1 MEKSLR
7 NQNSSIKNFFDN
19 PVVGPYIALI
29 ALCVI
34 ASVASPSIFPT
45 FTNVANILRQVSV
58 VGVVSIGMTIVL
70 LIGGID
76 LSVTSTMAIASCVL
90 ARMSETFM
98 DAGNPDGV
106 WWIVMMIM
114 GIGLLIGF
122 VNGVMIV
129 FRNVEPFI
137 VTLGMMQVLK
147 GINYIYTQGAPGGTV
162 TPFWKAFGSESLFGA
177 IPYPII
183 LFAIL
188 MVIFS
193 IVLHKTIYGR
203 HLYAIGSNREAAR
216 LSGIKVNRNKIIAYM
231 LCGLTAAIA
240 GIMLAAR
247 VRVGEP
253 NGSAGYDLDSIA
265 AVVIGGT
272 SMAGG
277 TGTLLGTLAG
287 VLIMAVMNN
296 MLNIVGADPYLQIV
310 IKGLIVLVA
319 VLIQRK
325 NK

>member
-7 NQNSSIKNFFDN
+7 NRSLSARNFFDN
-19 PVVGPYIALI
+19 PIVGPYLALI

-34 ASVASPSIFPT
+34 ASIASPSIFPT
-45 FTNVANILRQVSV
+45 FTNVANLLRQLSI
-58 VGVVSIGMTIVL
+58 VGVVSIGMTVVL

-76 LSVTSTMAIASCVL
+76 LSVTGTMAISACVL
-90 ARMSETFM
+90 ARMSDSLM
-98 DAGNPDGV
+98 KSGNPDAV
-106 WWIVMMIM
+106 WWVVLMIL
-114 GIGLLIGF
+114 GIGLGIGLI
-122 VNGVMIV
+122 NGIMIV

-137 VTLGMMQVLK
+137 ITLGMAQVLK
-147 GINYIYTQGAPGGTV
+147 GINYIYTKGAPGGTV

-183 LFAIL
+183 LFAGL
-188 MVIFS
+188 MVIFV
-193 IVLHKTIYGR
+193 ILLHKTIFGR

-216 LSGIKVNRNKIIAYM
+216 LSGIKVDKNKIIAYM

-253 NGSAGYDLDSIA
+253 NGSTGYDLDSIA

-272 SMAGG
+272 AMSGG
-277 TGTLLGTLAG
+277 TGNLLGTLAG

-296 MLNIVGADPYLQIV
+296 MLNIMGADPYFQMV

>member
-7 NQNSSIKNFFDN
+7 NNNSSLKNFFDN

-29 ALCVI
+29 ALCVV
-34 ASVASPSIFPT
+34 ASIASPSIFPT
-45 FTNVANILRQVSV
+45 FKNIANLLRQLSV

-76 LSVTSTMAIASCVL
+76 LSVTGTMAISACVL
-90 ARMSETFM
+90 ARMSESFM
-98 DAGNPDGV
+98 DAGNPNGV
-106 WWIVMMIM
+106 WWVVLMIL
-114 GIGLLIGF
+114 GIGLLIGLL
-122 VNGVMIV
+122 NGIMIV

-137 VTLGMMQVLK
+137 ITLGMGQVLK
-147 GINYIYTQGAPGGTV
+147 GINYMYTQGAPGGTV
-162 TPFWKAFGSESLFGA
+162 TPFWKAFGSESLFDA
-177 IPYPII
+177 IPYPIL
-183 LFAIL
+183 LFAVL
-188 MVIFS
+188 MVVFA

-216 LSGIKVNRNKIIAYM
+216 LSGIKVDRNKIIAYM

-240 GIMLAAR
+240 GIMLCAR

-272 SMAGG
+272 AMSGG
-277 TGTLLGTLAG
+277 TGNLLGTLAG

-296 MLNIVGADPYLQIV
+296 MLNIIGADPYLQIV